1 MEGPHPTVSSV
12 KMADALTSYIFNYK
26 FQFKF
31 SLKIENCELKKKKI
45 INAFLVIYIQM
56 CISYAFECEIL
67 HSTVSVK
74 VFLVANKIMN
84 MKNFKFCFYFCLKY
98 PLFFT
103 ISLYLFNLS
112 FLKIILEGLFMGFY
126 RGK

>member
-12 KMADALTSYIFNYK
+12 KMADALTSYISNYK
-26 FQFKF
+26 FKFKF

-45 INAFLVIYIQM
+45 INSFLVIYIQM
-56 CISYAFECEIL
+56 CILYAFQCQIL
-67 HSTVSVK
+67 HLTISLK
-74 VFLVANKIMN
+74 VFLVANKIMS

-98 PLFFT
+98 ALFFT

-112 FLKIILEGLFMGFY
+112 FLKIILEVLFMGFY
-126 RGK
+126 TGK